1 MSLPIKSL
9 KSLLIFQK
17 KFNNTITSN
26 DHVIINKLDV
36 LLTKGMIKVE
46 RMIKKY
52 GLQFPWSPTL
62 AISIIELTIWKLIK
76 SVLTT
81 NTSRDTKI
89 QKITNRLHKLDNS
102 YTTNITNYELK
113 IMKIINKDI
122 IKAIKNL
129 KKIQKITQYSRRLL
143 E

>member
-1 MSLPIKSL
+1 
-9 KSLLIFQK
+9 
-17 KFNNTITSN
+17 
-26 DHVIINKLDV
+26 
-36 LLTKGMIKVE
+36 MIKVE

-52 GLQFPWSPTL
+52 GPPFPWSPTF
-62 AISIIELTIWKLIK
+62 AISIIELGIWKLIK

-102 YTTNITNYELK
+102 YTTNITNHELK

-129 KKIQKITQYSRRLL
+129 KKIKKITQYSRRLL